1 MPIEKIA
8 ILITIFLSAVGVLA
22 DYFLKLASEDSN
34 SLLSRHFYI
43 GFLIYS
49 STAFGWVF
57 VMKHIKL
64 ASIGVIYPVST
75 ALLLTALGVLVFKE
89 ALKWQ
94 EYVGVAMAV
103 GSMLLLSSRFE

>member
-1 MPIEKIA
+1 MSIEKIA
-8 ILITIFLSAVGVLA
+8 VLVTILLSAVGVLA
-22 DYFLKLASEDSN
+22 DYFLKLASDQAQSIQTRN
-34 SLLSRHFYI
+34 FVL
-43 GFLIYS
+43 GFVIYS

-64 ASIGVIYPVST
+64 ASIGVVYSVST

-103 GSMLLLSSRFE
+103 GSILLLSSRLE